1 MISSFFHNQLK
12 KNSFISI
19 IISKRI
25 FLSLIKKISGSL
37 NVYERYLSSKN
48 KNTLGY
54 KLKIEE
60 AEKLMKYINAKIREI
75 EKWLKGKED

>member
-37 NVYERYLSSKN
+37 NVYERYLLS